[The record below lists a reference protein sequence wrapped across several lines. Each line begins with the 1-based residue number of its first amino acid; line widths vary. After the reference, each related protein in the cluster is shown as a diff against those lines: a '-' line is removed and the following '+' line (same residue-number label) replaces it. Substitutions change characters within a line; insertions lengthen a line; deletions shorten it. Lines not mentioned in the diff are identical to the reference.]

1 MLSEKRACLM
11 AFVVSLAVL
20 MSCSLLGSKTE
31 LRKPEAVGSINKVVL
46 APIWVDAGALSLCS
60 NAEEIA
66 RARLLQ
72 QIDAKTGLSVMPEE
86 SLLTRVA
93 TGSYASAS
101 QLISAAG
108 DLGFD
113 AVIFC
118 KVEAAKVAV
127 ESEER
132 VGWGLGFDSG
142 GVTLEPITETV
153 TSTELGSPTISLQVV
168 EAVQGDLVIQSDF
181 DVTTGKSYWTNPAY
195 EKQIADGV
203 DGALKPII
211 KIWRK

>member
-1 MLSEKRACLM
+1 MLHYKKQCLI
-11 AFVVSLAVL
+11 AILVCLAVPV
-20 MSCSLLGSKTE
+20 SCSLLGSKTE
-31 LRKPEAVGSINKVVL
+31 LRRPEAVGSINEVVL
-46 APIWVDAGALSLCS
+46 APVWVDKGALSICS
-60 NAEEIA
+60 NAEEIV

-72 QIDAKTGLSVMPEE
+72 QIDAKTRLSVMPEE
-86 SLLTRVA
+86 SLLTHVA
-93 TGSYASAS
+93 TGSYASAL

-127 ESEER
+127 VREET

-142 GVTLEPITETV
+142 GVTLEPVTETV

-168 EAVQGDLVIQSDF
+168 EAARGDVVIQSDF
-181 DVTTGKSYWTNPAY
+181 DVGTGKSYWTNPEY